1 MINKEKGMSS
11 EEIKRLEEELESLR
25 KAREGIKES
34 FSHMPDIQSK
44 ILNDLNARERLL
56 IEFIEERRKEL

>member
-1 MINKEKGMSS
+1 
-11 EEIKRLEEELESLR
+11 
-25 KAREGIKES
+25 
-34 FSHMPDIQSK
+34 MPDIQSK